1 MIGLTPAPLLT
12 GGQRVTR
19 VDRSIDIKAP
29 KETIFEYVAD
39 IGNEGDWVKWAKDV
53 RVTSLERAKIGA
65 TDAML
70 MQVGPSKKRVEG
82 IITELVPNYTVAR
95 RLTTGMDFTERL
107 SVVPVLDGTKLAWN
121 VEYEPPGGGI
131 GKLMDVLFM
140 STLLDQLMGDS
151 LDILKDKIE
160 G

>member
-1 MIGLTPAPLLT
+1 M
-12 GGQRVTR
+12 TR

-29 KETIFEYVAD
+29 KEKIFEYVAD

-53 RVTSLERAKIGA
+53 RVTSLERARVGA

-95 RLTTGMDFTERL
+95 RLTFGMDFSERL
-107 SVVPVLDGTKLAWN
+107 SVVPGVDGTKLAWN
-121 VEYEPPGGGI
+121 VEYVPPRGGI
-131 GKLMDVLFM
+131 GKLMDVVFM